1 MIDAATLT
9 GAVSVALGAVN
20 IGLMSNND
28 SLQSHITTSGR
39 AIGEQFWA
47 LPMNDEYLEP
57 MKGDLSDLRN
67 AGTDR
72 KAGTITAAKF
82 LEQFVD
88 GTPWATSTSPA
99 RPTSTR
105 DCPTRQ
111 RSLRNRG
118 AFARAWSKTGRTEGS
133 DDFRTEAIVRL
144 KEGNERFVSGS
155 PLLESLANPER
166 RSELASGQEPFAII
180 LGCSDSRVPSE
191 IVFDFSL
198 GHLFVIRVAGNIVAP
213 SQIGS
218 IEYATSQFGT
228 RLVVVLG
235 HQNCGA
241 VSATISEL
249 RQPSEDRSPNLS
261 AIVDRVRPAVE
272 PLMGGTWTRP
282 RCSSAPCRR
291 TSANQ
296 SSNSAPAPTSSQ
308 PSAK

>member
-1 MIDAATLT
+1 MISA
-9 GAVSVALGAVN
+9 
-20 IGLMSNND
+20 
-28 SLQSHITTSGR
+28 Q
-39 AIGEQFWA
+39 
-47 LPMNDEYLEP
+47 
-57 MKGDLSDLRN
+57 
-67 AGTDR
+67 
-72 KAGTITAAKF
+72 
-82 LEQFVD
+82 
-88 GTPWATSTSPA
+88 
-99 RPTSTR
+99 
-105 DCPTRQ
+105 
-111 RSLRNRG
+111 
-118 AFARAWSKTGRTEGS
+118 
-133 DDFRTEAIVRL
+133 EAIARL

-166 RSELASGQEPFAII
+166 RSELESGQEPFAII

-249 RQPSEDRSPNLS
+249 RQPSEDRAPNLS

-272 PLMGGTWTRP
+272 PLMGGDADEAALLQR
-282 RCSSAPCRR
+282 AVQ
-291 TSANQ
+291 ANIRQ
-296 SSNSAPAPTSSQ
+296 SVEQLRAGSDILSSQ
-308 PSAK
+308 VQNDGLEIVAAQYSLSTGRVEFL